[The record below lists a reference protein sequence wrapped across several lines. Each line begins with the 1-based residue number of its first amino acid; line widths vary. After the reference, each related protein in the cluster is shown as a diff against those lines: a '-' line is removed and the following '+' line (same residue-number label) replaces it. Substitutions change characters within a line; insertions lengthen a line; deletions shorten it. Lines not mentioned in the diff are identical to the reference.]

1 MPLTSGCYLG
11 FSPNVIDS
19 PEHGVGTDV
28 TVTKTPAAGPFNR
41 GSFGSGF

>member
-19 PEHGVGTDV
+19 PEHGVGTD
-28 TVTKTPAAGPFNR
+28 
-41 GSFGSGF
+41 SGGGAV